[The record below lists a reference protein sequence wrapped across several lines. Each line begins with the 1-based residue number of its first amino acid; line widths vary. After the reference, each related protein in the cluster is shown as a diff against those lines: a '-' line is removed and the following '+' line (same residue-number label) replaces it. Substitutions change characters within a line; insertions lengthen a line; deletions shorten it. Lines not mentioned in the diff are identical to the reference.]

1 MECRPPRQGA
11 LDTGESR
18 YGRLGRRG
26 NPLDFEQL
34 PGRIQG
40 ELTLGRVD
48 KIEIFV
54 IPAKA
59 GIYEDVSLG
68 HYWTQNDWIP
78 VQDRNDGVFVHTP

>member
-18 YGRLGRRG
+18 YGRLGRRE

-40 ELTLGRVD
+40 KLTLVALQICFDALFTNARHSREGGNL
-48 KIEIFV
+48 
-54 IPAKA
+54 A
-59 GIYEDVSLG
+59 VSTG
-68 HYWTQNDWIP
+68 FRRKP
-78 VQDRNDGVFVHTP
+78 E

>member
-1 MECRPPRQGA
+1 MNCQEWRV
-11 LDTGESR
+11 
-18 YGRLGRRG
+18 
-26 NPLDFEQL
+26 
-34 PGRIQG
+34 RIK
-40 ELTLGRVD
+40 EMLGRVD

-68 HYWTQNDWIP
+68 HYWTQNAWIP